1 MSTKLRVLCI
11 IIYEM
16 YQMDYRN
23 KN

>member
-1 MSTKLRVLCI
+1 MKLRVLCI